1 MCTFFNL
8 ATISNL
14 MWIVGLKRGSWIAL
28 DDHDGRLYLL
38 AIMVFSIFMNVA
50 LSHLRDTS
58 RQRGIADAALPLP
71 EDDATDLPYW
81 FIYALHRKP
90 VWCAGNGAFGIG
102 AKWVL
107 LSVSPRL
114 AGRVGRRT
122 ECNSSARAVG
132 YIVRSRH
139 SRFIWLWRWD
149 LHIQHGYLQDK
160 LSMVRTEY
168 PFSK

>member
-14 MWIVGLKRGSWIAL
+14 MWIVDLKRGSWIAL

-71 EDDATDLPYW
+71 KMTPLIYLIGSFMLFIGSLFGALATV
-81 FIYALHRKP
+81 H
-90 VWCAGNGAFGIG
+90 
-102 AKWVL
+102 
-107 LSVSPRL
+107 SV
-114 AGRVGRRT
+114 
-122 ECNSSARAVG
+122 
-132 YIVRSRH
+132 
-139 SRFIWLWRWD
+139 
-149 LHIQHGYLQDK
+149 
-160 LSMVRTEY
+160 
-168 PFSK
+168 